1 LRASVA
7 IQVPRQLPS
16 MMITTP
22 IPGTKLSSK
31 LRGNLN
37 GSAFTRT
44 RRALGH
50 FAIRMCALTQCQRL
64 PVVMSLSGT
73 VPAARTRGRP
83 PCQTVPPTPLLAAP
97 SQLAALDS

>member
-1 LRASVA
+1 
-7 IQVPRQLPS
+7 

-50 FAIRMCALTQCQRL
+50 FAIGVCALTQYQRL
-64 PVVMSLSGT
+64 PVPVVMPLSGT
-73 VPAARTRGRP
+73 VPAATKDARLSGHRDDP
-83 PCQTVPPTPLLAAP
+83 VPPAPLLAAP
-97 SQLAALDS
+97 SNFRS